1 MMAVFLS
8 LNNKQLER
16 VRALSR
22 VEDLPETS
30 SASEED
36 APSHQ
41 LRKLKVEDKI
51 DMRMERLSAI
61 LKQTEEEEVNN
72 NTSIASE

>member
-1 MMAVFLS
+1 MAVFLS